1 MHWPTILTTAHL
13 VMRPWREDDAP
24 ALYRYASDPEVG
36 PRAGWAPHQSQDE
49 SRQVLHDILM
59 VPDSWAITLRGREGV
74 LADEPVGAI
83 ALQHDLTGL
92 PADEAEIGY
101 WIARPWWGHGYMTE
115 AVREVLRHAF
125 LVENLVAVRASYF
138 EGNEG
143 SRRVQE
149 KVGLRPHHHVDSAV
163 DRCGSRTPS
172 TSSASRARSG
182 RSRLQQTQRTQ
193 GPLRAS
199 SPRPRASSTACRS
212 SRSCAPAARPART
225 VAALMRHASRT
236 CPSAAG
242 AHPVA

>member
-24 ALYRYASDPEVG
+24 ALYRYASDSEVG

-74 LADEPVGAI
+74 LADAPVGAI

-149 KVGLRPHHHVDSAV
+149 KWGFARTTTSIAPLTAA
-163 DRCGSRTPS
+163 GSRTPS
-172 TSSASRARSG
+172 TSAHHAQGVGGLACSRPNG
-182 RSRLQQTQRTQ
+182 RRDH
-193 GPLRAS
+193 
-199 SPRPRASSTACRS
+199 
-212 SRSCAPAARPART
+212 CAPAVRGRGHHRPPAAHLAR
-225 VAALMRHASRT
+225 ALRR
-236 CPSAAG
+236 PDRRG
-242 AHPVA
+242 PWRP